1 MAARMNFKTSY
12 ADRIRENL
20 GNQFKSSFVSAGN
33 LEVSNRG
40 PTVIYSSKTNKDSQK
55 TEFNKSNI
63 NLSKKRKSNWDI
75 QEI

>member
-12 ADRIRENL
+12 ADKIRENL
-20 GNQFKSSFVSAGN
+20 GNHFKSSFVSAGN

-40 PTVIYSSKTNKDSQK
+40 PTVIYSKRTKDNQK

-63 NLSKKRKSNWDI
+63 NLNKKRKSNWDI
-75 QEI
+75 